1 MLQVVA
7 VKKLY
12 DKYGQYLNW
21 AFAILAFFAVI
32 AAVGYGLAHYG
43 GKKYEAGFAAATAKF
58 EKESLKKQAEAAE
71 RTRKAEQ
78 KQQEAFAEKQRELEK
93 EKENAEKSVSNLRG
107 ELGRL
112 QQYANDK
119 SKSNSLPKAISPAH
133 ASNGE
138 VDTKGWQLFG
148 KCASEYAGMAEVA
161 DKQNEDLRE
170 WQAYGQAI
178 QTQIKEME

>member
-1 MLQVVA
+1 MLQIVA

-12 DKYGQYLNW
+12 DKYGNYLNW
-21 AFAILAFFAVI
+21 ILAILAFFAVI
-32 AAVGYGLAHYG
+32 AAVGYGLSHYG
-43 GKKYEAGFAAATAKF
+43 NMKYKAGFAAATSKF
-58 EKESLKKQAEAAE
+58 EKESLEKQAKAAE
-71 RTRKAEQ
+71 QTRKAEQ
-78 KQQEAFAEKQRELEK
+78 KRQEAFAEKQRELEK
-93 EKENAEKSVSNLRG
+93 EKEDAEKSVSNLRT

-112 QQYANDK
+112 QQYAHNQ
-119 SKSNSLPKAISPAH
+119 SKPQSLPKAISPTQS
-133 ASNGE
+133 SNGE